1 MNSAND
7 PLSPEK
13 LQLFIAGLSGL
24 SKEEIRKAK
33 SLYIRN
39 AISEYHALVETHKAF
54 EQAAAL
60 HNLIPIFW
68 PMLSGARRMQEV
80 DERLA
85 RQRILDAIE
94 VWQEDL
100 AGEVFAIDPEET
112 QLSNPGYSGAE
123 KPAQNSPNK
132 TIRVVVAF
140 GLAALGV
147 VFLLAGDWFS
157 SLIYFGI
164 AYFLFKWT
172 DGQSR

>member
-54 EQAAAL
+54 HQAASL

-68 PMLSGARRMQEV
+68 PMLSGAKRMQEAN
-80 DERLA
+80 ERLA
-85 RQRILDAIE
+85 RQRILDAME
-94 VWQEDL
+94 VWHEDL

-112 QLSNPGYSGAE
+112 QLSNPVYSSTE

-132 TIRVVVAF
+132 TTRVVAF
-140 GLAALGV
+140 GLGALGV
-147 VFLLAGDWFS
+147 VLLLAGDWFS
-157 SLIYFGI
+157 SLICFGI
-164 AYFLFKWT
+164 AYFLLKRT
-172 DGQSR
+172 DGQSW